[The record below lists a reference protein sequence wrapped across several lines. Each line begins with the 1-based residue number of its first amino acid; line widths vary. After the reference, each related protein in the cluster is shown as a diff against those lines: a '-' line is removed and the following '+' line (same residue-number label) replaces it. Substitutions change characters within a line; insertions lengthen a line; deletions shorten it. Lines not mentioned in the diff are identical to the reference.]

1 MLNRK
6 AIVRHE
12 RNNAS
17 AAAEILRNR
26 ASQSLVMILWAE
38 AFQRRQRRARAEPI
52 AIAATTATA
61 GPQRHQRDQRAT
73 TAPPMRQRQLPLPLQ
88 DFTSST

>member
-38 AFQRRQRRARAEPI
+38 AFQRRQRAEKAEP
-52 AIAATTATA
+52 
-61 GPQRHQRDQRAT
+61 AT
-73 TAPPMRQRQLPLPLQ
+73 TAPPVQRPLPLLARMARSAMSEDKGKFQ
-88 DFTSST
+88 CLQTRRY

>member
-38 AFQRRQRRARAEPI
+38 AFQRRQRAENAEP
-52 AIAATTATA
+52 
-61 GPQRHQRDQRAT
+61 AT
-73 TAPPMRQRQLPLPLQ
+73 TAPPVQRPLPLLARMARSESAMNERGLQ
-88 DFTSST
+88 CR